1 MHSYRGEACAC
12 QQTARGTQPLTPT
25 VWQPPWL
32 WLPGQQAAVTRHRL
46 PLCKK
51 ALQSTAS
58 GQNHMY
64 KCRYNVSWSVSHCC
78 ELPLG
83 ELLSWARASNPLGG
97 GKTCGCMARVRPG
110 QVLPQLHHHL
120 AIMVRLQV
128 PSCRARHRAVSVSGL
143 SHAYACTNLST
154 SMPSALRSRTVV
166 KSCRY
171 EQHKISSGLVSA
183 VCSHATCSG
192 LEQCM
197 VPAAPVQLHC
207 SGSSA
212 CLDVL
217 RSFAS
222 TARVCV
228 PNTLSCSFVFSQTGA
243 TLEMKERVVVYSGA
257 SWPSATNDHQLD
269 SHPCRL
275 RYFSSSII

>member
-1 MHSYRGEACAC
+1 MLASKQHGELSPSHQQCGNHRGCGWQANKLQSHDIGYHCVKRLYNQQLQGKITCISAATTFRGQYHTAVSYPWVSCSAGTC
-12 QQTARGTQPLTPT
+12 QQPT
-25 VWQPPWL
+25 WRWEDMWL
-32 WLPGQQAAVTRHRL
+32 HG
-46 PLCKK
+46 
-51 ALQSTAS
+51 QSTAWAGSPSASPPS
-58 GQNHMY
+58 GH
-64 KCRYNVSWSVSHCC
+64 H
-78 ELPLG
+78 G
-83 ELLSWARASNPLGG
+83 AAAGALL
-97 GKTCGCMARVRPG
+97 
-110 QVLPQLHHHL
+110 
-120 AIMVRLQV
+120 
-128 PSCRARHRAVSVSGL
+128 SVSGL
-143 SHAYACTNLST
+143 SHAYACINLST

-183 VCSHATCSG
+183 VCSDATCSG

-228 PNTLSCSFVFSQTGA
+228 PNTLSCSSVFSQTGA